1 MQIPRDV
8 DPSFYQHLVAE
19 DELGMVVRAH
29 IHIEASIIDF
39 LKQVVP
45 NPKLLPRLAYE
56 ARLRLACALG
66 LDQDHFDALKT
77 LGDIRNSFGHDIEA
91 RLTDQAVNDLYARM
105 PALAKEATLGAYAGT
120 TESGSTEAP
129 PFHKLSARDR
139 FVLIAVALKMFAV
152 HSAAKAHFQRVEV

>member
-1 MQIPRDV
+1 MQTPRGV
-8 DPSFYQHLVAE
+8 DLSFYQHLVAE

-45 NPKLLPRLAYE
+45 NPGLLPRLTYE

-66 LDQDHFDALKT
+66 LDQDHFDALKI
-77 LGDIRNSFGHDIEA
+77 LGDIRNSFGHNIEA

-105 PALAKEATLGAYAGT
+105 PPPAKETTLGAYART
-120 TESGSTEAP
+120 TESRSTEAP
-129 PFHKLSARDR
+129 LFDKLSARDR
-139 FVLIAVALKMFAV
+139 FVLIAVALKMFAA
-152 HSAAKAHFQRVEV
+152 HSAAKAYFQRIDA